1 MTTAFLVLA
10 LALSL
15 LGILKTQRLSREV
28 ETIHQNVRDLED
40 MYKAS
45 RLNLR
50 RKLNR
55 LIRFQKQAAGEDI
68 PTLLFKKQDKKVEIL
83 FPYESIYSIAQDEGF
98 GLTGTCEGNGDC
110 GLCVIAIHSG
120 AESLTPMNKEEKDIL
135 EKLGHPEGTR
145 LSCQSRPKGDVTV
158 DFIEY

>member
-1 MTTAFLVLA
+1 
-10 LALSL
+10 
-15 LGILKTQRLSREV
+15 
-28 ETIHQNVRDLED
+28 

-50 RKLNR
+50 KKLNR
-55 LIRFQKQAAGEDI
+55 MVRFQKQAAGEPI
-68 PTLLFKKQDKKVEIL
+68 PTLLFKKQDKKVAVL

-110 GLCVIAIHSG
+110 GLCVISIHSG

-135 EKLGHPEGTR
+135 EKLGHPDGTR
-145 LSCQSRPKGDVTV
+145 LSCQSRPTGDVTV
-158 DFIEY
+158 DFIDY

>member
-1 MTTAFLVLA
+1 MITGILI

-15 LGILKTQRLSREV
+15 ALLSFSNTQRLFREV
-28 ETIHQNVRDLED
+28 EVISQNVRKLEE
-40 MYKAS
+40 MYKTS

-55 LIRFQKQAAGEDI
+55 LVHFQKQAAGESI
-68 PTLLFKKQDKKVEIL
+68 PTLLFKKQDKKVEVL

-110 GLCVIAIHSG
+110 GLCVISIHSG
-120 AESLTPMNKEEKDIL
+120 AETLTPMNKVEKDIL

-145 LSCQSRPKGDVTV
+145 LSCQSRPRGNVTV
-158 DFIEY
+158 DFIDY